1 MRKLLKNEAGFTLI
15 EIIAVLV
22 ILGILAAVAVPKFFD
37 LQSKARDEAAFS
49 ATSELKVR
57 VSQYFTKELLEG
69 YTWGSAGRMTW
80 SAADVGTNLG
90 DDFSVTDWT
99 VSGAPGKP
107 SKTAGSITV
116 KIRYENPYSP
126 TEYTKVLDLPRYT
139 N

>member
-1 MRKLLKNEAGFTLI
+1 VRKLFKNDAGFTLI

-37 LQSKARDEAAFS
+37 LQSKARDKAAFS

-69 YTWGSAGRMTW
+69 HTWGEMTW
-80 SAADVGTNLG
+80 DAADIGTNLG
-90 DDFSVTDWT
+90 NDFSVTDWDKT
-99 VSGAPGKP
+99 GVN
-107 SKTAGSITV
+107 KTAGSITV
-116 KIRYENPYSP
+116 KIRYEDPYSP
-126 TEYTKVLDLPRYT
+126 TEYTKIIDLPRYS